1 MVKAMAVFSM
11 NDTAR
16 KIKEMRLK
24 KNMTQM
30 ELADA
35 LGISFQAV
43 SNWERGGSMPDISK
57 WNEISAVLGCSID
70 ELLGNTKETETIK
83 NILQEGPDNAD
94 ISMKDLADVAE
105 LIKPDQTQ
113 KMVEKQLQKEE
124 KVNIK
129 ELVRLAPFLGE
140 SFLDGL
146 AEKVSEVKGIQ
157 EIIGLAPFLSEKALD
172 SLAEKVSEVK
182 GIQEIVGLA
191 PFLSEN
197 TLEKLVD
204 NILEKEGAEGID
216 GITGLA
222 PFLNEE
228 TLDKL
233 ASAALKQDNGPE
245 ELSGLYPFLSR
256 KTLEKLAEE
265 IVAKKGVSGLKNIAP
280 FI

>member
-1 MVKAMAVFSM
+1 MAVFSM

-83 NILQEGPDNAD
+83 NILHEGAENAD

-113 KMVEKQLQKEE
+113 KMVEKQLRKEE

-146 AEKVSEVKGIQ
+146 AEKVSEVEDVHEMASLAPFLSERALDSLAGKVTDVKGMQ
-157 EIIGLAPFLSEKALD
+157 ELMGLAPFLSEKA
-172 SLAEKVSEVK
+172 
-182 GIQEIVGLA
+182 
-191 PFLSEN
+191 
-197 TLEKLVD
+197 LEKLVD
-204 NILEKEGAEGID
+204 NILEKEGAEGFA

-233 ASAALKQDNGPE
+233 ISAALEQGSDPE
-245 ELSGLYPFLSR
+245 ELMGLFPFLSQ
-256 KTLEKLAEE
+256 KTLDKLAGE
-265 IVAKKGVSGLKNIAP
+265 IVAKKGFSGLKNIAP